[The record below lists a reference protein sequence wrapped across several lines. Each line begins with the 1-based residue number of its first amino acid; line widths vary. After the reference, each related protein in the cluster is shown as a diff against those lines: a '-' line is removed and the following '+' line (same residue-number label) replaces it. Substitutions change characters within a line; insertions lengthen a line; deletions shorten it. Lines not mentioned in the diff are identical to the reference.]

1 MPVEILFPD
10 RCLPFFYEPCKNLV
24 LRMCN
29 DLLKRL
35 SRTVDTSFCGRIL
48 VLLARALPLCEKS
61 GLNLVSHF
69 NVDNVTKFDLFLHR
83 TWLKRRESGVL
94 RVSCPSVA
102 TIIPTASITLSDM
115 REAILSQE
123 SLTLDCCN
131 RKRFGFRCLF
141 LVVST
146 HN

>member
-1 MPVEILFPD
+1 MI
-10 RCLPFFYEPCKNLV
+10 

-69 NVDNVTKFDLFLHR
+69 NLDNVTKY
-83 TWLKRRESGVL
+83 
-94 RVSCPSVA
+94 
-102 TIIPTASITLSDM
+102 DM
-115 REAILSQE
+115 VQVIS
-123 SLTLDCCN
+123 
-131 RKRFGFRCLF
+131 FPFIF
-141 LVVST
+141 V
-146 HN
+146 